1 MFVDYAV
8 IRVKAGDGGNGIIS
22 FRREKHVPKGG
33 PDGGNG
39 GDGGSVLVLVDSNLT
54 TLQDVKYRKS
64 YKGKRG
70 AHGSGSNKSGKSGEP
85 AIFRVPP
92 GTIIRDKDTGTLIAD
107 MTEVD
112 ETIVVAEGGKGG
124 KGNAAFATATF
135 QNPDESELGRKGE
148 ERTLEMELKLLAD
161 VGIVGYP
168 NAGKSTLLSR
178 ISAARPKIA
187 DYPFTTLEPYL
198 GIVAVEEYKS
208 FLVADIPGLIEGAHE
223 GKGLG
228 DRFLKHIE
236 RTKIILY
243 LIDCL
248 DESPVETFEKLKH
261 ELASYTID
269 LTGKPFLVCLNK
281 LDAAED
287 REKLSSL
294 IIGESK
300 PLQISAVTGEGV
312 DELIYGLWNEL
323 QKLSD

>member
-8 IRVKAGDGGNGIIS
+8 LKVKAGNGGNGIIS

-39 GDGGSVLVLVDSNLT
+39 GDGGSIIAETDSNLS

-70 AHGSGSNKSGKSGEP
+70 MHGSGANKTGRRGEP
-85 AIFRVPP
+85 VIIRVPP
-92 GTIIRDKDTGTLIAD
+92 GTLIKNANTGELIAD
-107 MTEVD
+107 LTEQD
-112 ETIVVAEGGKGG
+112 ESVVVAKGGRGG
-124 KGNAAFATATF
+124 KGNASFVTSTF
-135 QNPDESELGRKGE
+135 QNPDESDLGTKGE
-148 ERTLEMELKLLAD
+148 EVTLELELKLLAD

-187 DYPFTTLEPYL
+187 DYPFTTLEPNL
-198 GIVAVEEYKS
+198 GIVSIEDYKS
-208 FLVADIPGLIEGAHE
+208 FLVADIPGLIEGAHK

-243 LIDCL
+243 LIDYL
-248 DESPVETFEKLKH
+248 EESPDETFRKLKH
-261 ELASYTID
+261 ELSSYKVD
-269 LTGKPFLVCLNK
+269 LSGKPYLVALNK
-281 LDAAED
+281 IDALEESD
-287 REKLSSL
+287 RISDSQ
-294 IIGESK
+294 IGDKK
-300 PLQISAVTGEGV
+300 PFMISAVSGEGV
-312 DELIYGLWNEL
+312 KLLLYGLWDEL
-323 QKLSD
+323 KELSD